1 MLTVFQSWKKGRR
14 RGEGDSLLY
23 REESKVFCC
32 QWRERERESEF
43 GEGRGRQKNKGK
55 KIENIFLWDLWW
67 WVSAVWGCR
76 SDDE

>member
-1 MLTVFQSWKKGRR
+1 MERERERR
-14 RGEGDSLLY
+14 E
-23 REESKVFCC
+23 
-32 QWRERERESEF
+32 RERERESEF